1 MFNLDLALSLPSAPS
16 SDLVQSLLSL
26 SNAIQQLGF
35 PRDPARQNGLVDKTL
50 RLFITN
56 LVGDGWEHDGLQTL
70 YDLEFLRRLADL
82 WGGEWLDICE
92 LLGEQTL
99 RVREMV
105 RCSFKIIFY
114 VLS

>member
-1 MFNLDLALSLPSAPS
+1 
-16 SDLVQSLLSL
+16 
-26 SNAIQQLGF
+26 
-35 PRDPARQNGLVDKTL
+35 
-50 RLFITN
+50 
-56 LVGDGWEHDGLQTL
+56 LQTL